1 MPMSEYN
8 RNNPFVIHMENSY
21 HKISDNLIDFTK
33 FIIVASIAIF
43 ISMVVA
49 CILFRNIFPI
59 IFVIVSYAISY
70 IVIKEFMKSHINLNY
85 VKEIVNGPDYSVIQV
100 NNEKIYKVICNL
112 MRMEG
117 ALETLWIIAELIG
130 LFVVIVSAL
139 LFIIG
144 ILIGG

>member
-1 MPMSEYN
+1 
-8 RNNPFVIHMENSY
+8 
-21 HKISDNLIDFTK
+21 
-33 FIIVASIAIF
+33 
-43 ISMVVA
+43 MVVA